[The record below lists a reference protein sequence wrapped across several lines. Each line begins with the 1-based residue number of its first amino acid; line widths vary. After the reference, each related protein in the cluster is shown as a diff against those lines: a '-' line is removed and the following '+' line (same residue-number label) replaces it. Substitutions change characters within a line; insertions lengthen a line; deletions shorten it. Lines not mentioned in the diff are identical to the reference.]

1 MKTLTVRNLK
11 IGEGIPK
18 IISPIMQKT
27 EEEIL
32 KDAGEMKHHP
42 VDAAEFRADAWENAG
57 DTDQLVPLLKKI
69 REQTGSSLPILF
81 TLRSAE
87 EGGARTFTDEE
98 YTAICR
104 AALHSGCIDLIDLE
118 RNRHPQPLLSEAKA
132 AGIPVILSFHDF
144 RETPSKEEMVSLLKE
159 MEQEGADIAKIAV
172 TPQEETDV
180 LHLLTASY
188 EASLAMSIPVITIS
202 MGEMGQISRISGEVF
217 GSSMTFASTGNI
229 SAPGQLNAETM
240 SVILKGMHEERI
252 STGHIFLIGF
262 MGAGKSTAAKALG
275 EKTHRP
281 VYEMDEIIEKT
292 AGMSVSDVFSLQGE
306 EGFRSLE
313 TESLKA
319 LKGKPAGIVSC
330 GGGIVTRP
338 ENIPLMK
345 SMGTVV
351 LLQVKPETVAE
362 RLKSEKENRPLLKGE
377 DSGRRIRELME
388 SRKKAY
394 EEAADITVSTD
405 GRPIDRICAEIL
417 IMVENRREVY

>member
-18 IISPIMQKT
+18 IISPIMRKT
-27 EEEIL
+27 EKEIL

-42 VDAAEFRADAWENAG
+42 ADAAEFRADVWENAG
-57 DTDQLVPLLKKI
+57 DTEKLVPLLKKI

-87 EGGARTFTDEE
+87 EGGVRAFTEEE
-98 YTAICR
+98 YAGICR
-104 AALHSGCIDLIDLE
+104 AAIRSGCIDMIDLE
-118 RNRHPQPLLSEAKA
+118 RNRHPQTLLAEAKT
-132 AGIPVILSFHDF
+132 AGVPVILSFHDF
-144 RETPSKEEMVSLLKE
+144 RETPPKAEMVSILKE

-172 TPQEETDV
+172 TPRQETDV
-180 LHLLTASY
+180 LSLLTASY
-188 EASLAMSIPVITIS
+188 EASTAMSIPVITIS

-217 GSSMTFASTGNI
+217 GSSMTFASTGES
-229 SAPGQLNAETM
+229 SAPGQLSAETM
-240 SVILKGMHEERI
+240 SVILKGMHKERI
-252 STGHIFLIGF
+252 SSGHIFLIGF

-281 VYEMDEIIEKT
+281 VYEMDEIIENT
-292 AGMSVSDVFSLQGE
+292 AGMSVSDIFSLQGE
-306 EGFRSLE
+306 EAFRSLE

-330 GGGIVTRP
+330 GGGIVTRK

-345 SMGTVV
+345 SLGTVV
-351 LLQVKPETVAE
+351 LLQVRPETVVE

-377 DSGRRIRELME
+377 DSGSRIRKLME
-388 SRKKAY
+388 SRRKAY

-405 GRPIDRICAEIL
+405 GRPINRICAEIL